1 MSVLI
6 DFAIFPVD
14 KGTSVSPYVARAL
27 SIIRESGLAH
37 QLGPMGTSIEG
48 EWSAVMSVVDR
59 CFRALEKDC
68 ERIYFTIKA
77 DYRKGTADRIHG
89 KVASVEE
96 KTQELSGYP

>member
-14 KGTSVSPYVARAL
+14 KGTSVSPYVARVL
-27 SIIRESGLAH
+27 SIISESGLTH

-48 EWSAVMSVVDR
+48 EWSNVMTVVDQ

-68 ERIYFTIKA
+68 DRIYFTIKA
-77 DYRKGTADRIHG
+77 DYRKGTSGRIHG
-89 KVASVEE
+89 KVDSVEKWLRS
-96 KTQELSGYP
+96 KTAP

>member
-14 KGTSVSPYVARAL
+14 KGSSVSPYVARVV
-27 SIIRESGLAH
+27 SIIRDSGLAYE
-37 QLGPMGTSIEG
+37 LGPMGTSIEG
-48 EWSAVMSVVDR
+48 DWNAAMAVVDR
-59 CFRALEKDC
+59 CFKALEKDC
-68 ERIYFTIKA
+68 DRIYFTIKA